1 VGGIYEPPPVRRN
14 DAHQENP
21 AVSDGVRGSPRGSR
35 KPRLAHPSDAATLMR
50 MAKSPPMNPSA
61 TVIDRARVRPTEVV
75 APQHARAVAAWLLVC
90 CALVFA
96 MVVVG
101 GVTRLTHSG
110 LSITE
115 WQPIVGTLPPLNDVQ
130 WQQAFAKYQQTPEY
144 RLVNH
149 DMTIEGFKRIFW
161 WEYFHRLLGRAIG
174 VVFLLPFVYFVARRR
189 IARRYVKPLVAIFVL
204 GALQGAMG
212 WYMVQ
217 SGLVDD
223 PRVSQFR
230 LTAHLGLAFL
240 IFGAMLWTAMSMLAP
255 DRQPVVTPAQRST
268 RALAFALAA
277 LVLVMVLTGGL
288 VAGIRA
294 GFAYNTF
301 PLMNG
306 AIVPPEIFMID
317 PWWRNFFWNMA
328 TVQFDHRL
336 IAWALAFA
344 VPIVWWKIRAT
355 VASARARTGAN
366 VLLALLAAQLALGIA
381 TLINVV
387 PLPLAAAHQAGAVL
401 VFAAA
406 LNVAHALR

>member
-1 VGGIYEPPPVRRN
+1 MAQAMNGRR
-14 DAHQENP
+14 
-21 AVSDGVRGSPRGSR
+21 V
-35 KPRLAHPSDAATLMR
+35 
-50 MAKSPPMNPSA
+50 
-61 TVIDRARVRPTEVV
+61 
-75 APQHARAVAAWLLVC
+75 VAAWLLVC

-101 GVTRLTHSG
+101 GVTHLTHSG

-115 WQPIVGTLPPLNDVQ
+115 WQPIVGTLPPLDDAH
-130 WQQAFAKYQQTPEY
+130 WREAFAKYQLTPEY
-144 RLVNH
+144 VQVNRG
-149 DMTIEGFKRIFW
+149 MSLAEFKGIFW
-161 WEYFHRLLGRAIG
+161 WEYFHRLLGRVIG
-174 VVFLLPFVYFVARRR
+174 IVFLFPLLWFAARRR
-189 IARRYVKPLVAIFVL
+189 IPPGYGWALCGIFLL

-230 LTAHLGLAFL
+230 LTAHLA
-240 IFGAMLWTAMSMLAP
+240 I
-255 DRQPVVTPAQRST
+255 
-268 RALAFALAA
+268 A
-277 LVLVMVLTGGL
+277 LVIFAAMEWVALSLLFEGDSPAASAERRGMRRFAFVVVALVFAMILTGGF

-306 AIVPPEIFMID
+306 RVVPPEIFLIE
-317 PWWRNFFWNMA
+317 PWWENFFYNMA

-336 IAWALAFA
+336 LAWTLAIV
-344 VPIVWWKIRAT
+344 VPLFWWRLRGPAT
-355 VASARARTGAN
+355 SRRARAGAGA
-366 VLLALLAAQLALGIA
+366 LLALLAAQIALGIA
-381 TLINVV
+381 TLVLVV

-406 LNVAHALR
+406 LNVAHALRA